1 MAEVIKVEHIEKSFK
16 KHKVLKDV
24 SLTCESGKIYGIVG
38 YNGSGK
44 SVLFKCISGFYLV
57 EKGTI
62 TVRGKMVGKDMDV
75 VQNLGTIIEEP
86 AFIKQYSGL
95 KNLELLYMI
104 NHKKNREYVKESMR
118 KVGLDPELKK
128 PVGKYSLGMK
138 QRLAIAQAMMY
149 TPKIILLDEPTNA
162 LDRDGVDLLT
172 NMIFERKESSTFI
185 IVSHDLDFL
194 NNIADKMVK
203 IENGGI
209 KDV

>member
-1 MAEVIKVEHIEKSFK
+1 MKNDYITIENLSKEIKGNLVLNNINLNINEHE
-16 KHKVLKDV
+16 
-24 SLTCESGKIYGIVG
+24 IVG
-38 YNGSGK
+38 IHGINGSGK
-44 SVLFKCISGFYLV
+44 SMLLRAISGLIRYDGSIYFDGVISTDSPLAHDMGILIEHQEFLNEFTGV
-57 EKGTI
+57 E
-62 TVRGKMVGKDMDV
+62 
-75 VQNLGTIIEEP
+75 NLKLLEMLQDHTNVDEVNNIIQE
-86 AFIKQYSGL
+86 I
-95 KNLELLYMI
+95 
-104 NHKKNREYVKESMR
+104 
-118 KVGLDPELKK
+118 GLDPADKRK
-128 PVGKYSLGMK
+128 YGKYSLGMK

>member
-1 MAEVIKVEHIEKSFK
+1 MKNDYITIENLSKEIKGNLVLNNINLNINEHE
-16 KHKVLKDV
+16 
-24 SLTCESGKIYGIVG
+24 IVG
-38 YNGSGK
+38 IHGINGSGK
-44 SVLFKCISGFYLV
+44 SMLLRAISGLIRYDGSIYFDGVISTDSPLAPDMGILIEHQEFLNEFTGV
-57 EKGTI
+57 E
-62 TVRGKMVGKDMDV
+62 
-75 VQNLGTIIEEP
+75 NLKLLEMLQDHTNIDEVNNIIQE
-86 AFIKQYSGL
+86 I
-95 KNLELLYMI
+95 
-104 NHKKNREYVKESMR
+104 
-118 KVGLDPELKK
+118 GLDPADKRK
-128 PVGKYSLGMK
+128 YGKYSLGMK

>member
-1 MAEVIKVEHIEKSFK
+1 MLQDHTNVDEV
-16 KHKVLKDV
+16 
-24 SLTCESGKIYGIVG
+24 
-38 YNGSGK
+38 N
-44 SVLFKCISGFYLV
+44 
-57 EKGTI
+57 
-62 TVRGKMVGKDMDV
+62 
-75 VQNLGTIIEEP
+75 NIIQE
-86 AFIKQYSGL
+86 I
-95 KNLELLYMI
+95 
-104 NHKKNREYVKESMR
+104 
-118 KVGLDPELKK
+118 GLDPADKRK
-128 PVGKYSLGMK
+128 YGKYSLGMK

-172 NMIFERKESSTFI
+172 NMILERKESSTFI

>member
-1 MAEVIKVEHIEKSFK
+1 
-16 KHKVLKDV
+16 
-24 SLTCESGKIYGIVG
+24 
-38 YNGSGK
+38 
-44 SVLFKCISGFYLV
+44 
-57 EKGTI
+57 
-62 TVRGKMVGKDMDV
+62 
-75 VQNLGTIIEEP
+75 
-86 AFIKQYSGL
+86 
-95 KNLELLYMI
+95 
-104 NHKKNREYVKESMR
+104 
-118 KVGLDPELKK
+118 
-128 PVGKYSLGMK
+128 
-138 QRLAIAQAMMY
+138 MY